1 MRARSRATDGYVVVA
16 MLAAAA
22 GGRLLDA
29 AALLPG
35 VHEARVI
42 RGGSAAW
49 LTALLI
55 AGMVGA
61 AAAGRW
67 TSTRSVRLT
76 SRVVVPGQAA
86 AFLAAEAVVRV
97 ANGQGALDPDG
108 LVGAGLQAAF
118 AVVLLLVLTAVWVV
132 ADRCRPLRT
141 DGFSPP
147 ADRRPRA
154 RRAFAPLLR
163 TRLLLARGPP
173 RTAGT

>member
-1 MRARSRATDGYVVVA
+1 MRARSRATDGYLVVV

-35 VHEARVI
+35 VHEARVV

-49 LTALLI
+49 LAALLI
-55 AGMVGA
+55 AAAVGA
-61 AAAGRW
+61 AAAAQWR
-67 TSTRSVRLT
+67 TTQSVRRT
-76 SRVVVPGQAA
+76 ARVVLPGQAA
-86 AFLAAEAVVRV
+86 AFLAAEAVVRM

-108 LVGAGLQAAF
+108 LVGAGLQAVF
-118 AVVLLLVLTAVWVV
+118 AVVLLLALTAVWVV

-141 DGFSPP
+141 DGCSLP
-147 ADRRPRA
+147 ANRRPRA

>member
-35 VHEARVI
+35 VHEARVV

-55 AGMVGA
+55 AAAVGA
-61 AAAGRW
+61 SAAARWRATQSVGRA
-67 TSTRSVRLT
+67 
-76 SRVVVPGQAA
+76 SRVVLPGQVA

-118 AVVLLLVLTAVWVV
+118 AVVLLLALTAVWVV
-132 ADRCRPLRT
+132 VDRCRPLHT
-141 DGFSPP
+141 NGTALP
-147 ADRRPRA
+147 AERRLRA
-154 RRAFAPLLR
+154 RRTPVPLLR
-163 TRLLLARGPP
+163 TRLLPARGPP
-173 RTAGT
+173 MTAGT